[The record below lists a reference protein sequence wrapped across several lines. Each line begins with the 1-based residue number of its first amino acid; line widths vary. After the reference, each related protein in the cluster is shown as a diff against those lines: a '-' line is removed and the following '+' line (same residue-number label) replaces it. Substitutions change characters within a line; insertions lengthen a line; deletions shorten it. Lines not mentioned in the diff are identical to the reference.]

1 MISSESIFLISTY
14 NKEGLIFMALPERIK
29 ALRLQKGLTLLD
41 VANALGVKEA
51 TAQRYESG
59 EIKNLKHDTILQL
72 AKLFN
77 CSPSYL
83 MGWEEDKLPDSAM
96 LIDKENLLLV
106 GSIAA
111 GSPTYAQE
119 QVEYYSPA
127 KDGGADFCLRVHGDS
142 MTGAGIKDGDVVF
155 IRKQEIVD
163 DGDIAAVLIDDE
175 ATLKRVYVSP
185 DTITLVAENPKY
197 KPMVYTKE
205 QGKNIRILG
214 KAVSLTTKL

>member
-1 MISSESIFLISTY
+1 MT
-14 NKEGLIFMALPERIK
+14 LPERLK
-29 ALRLQKGLTLLD
+29 SLRQKSGMTLLD

-72 AKLFN
+72 SKLFN

-83 MGWEEDKLPDSAM
+83 MGWEDELPESAM
-96 LIDKENLLLV
+96 LIQKDTLPLV

-111 GSPTYAQE
+111 GEPIFAE
-119 QVEYYSPA
+119 ERVEYYSPA
-127 KDGGADFCLRVHGDS
+127 DDGGADFCLRVHGDS
-142 MTGAGIKDGDVVF
+142 MTGVGIKDGDIVF
-155 IRKQEIVD
+155 IRRQEAVD

-185 DTITLVAENPKY
+185 DTVTLVAENPKY
-197 KPMVYTKE
+197 KPMVYTKK

-214 KAVSLTTKL
+214 KAVSFTTKL